1 MSNDGVLTG
10 VTAAVVGGD
19 GRELEII
26 RGLLAD
32 GATVRA
38 CGCPPG
44 AEALLGQ
51 PRLPSLAAAI
61 DQADV
66 VIAPVPLI
74 PPDGT
79 LYAPDWPTPLYLD
92 DAAFA
97 RARRGALLVIG
108 TSTPE
113 ISRLA
118 HEHGM
123 TVREYGD
130 DDELM
135 ILRAPTVAEGA
146 LGLTIANTDI
156 SIHDARVLVIGF
168 GRIGYTMTRV
178 LLALGAHVT
187 VVARNP
193 VQRARA
199 WELGA
204 AAVGLEGLG
213 QAAAQAQM
221 VFNTAPALLLTR
233 EILGC
238 MPPDVFVLDLAGA
251 PGGTDFAAA
260 KERGITA
267 ILGRGL
273 GKRAPKTA
281 GRSQWNGIR
290 RIILHERPWQR
301 GSGDQVENK
310 AYGHG

>member
-1 MSNDGVLTG
+1 MSNDGVLSG
-10 VTAAVVGGD
+10 LAAAVVGGD

-32 GATVRA
+32 GAMVRT

-44 AEALLGQ
+44 AAALLGEPQ
-51 PRLPSLAAAI
+51 LPSLAAAI
-61 DQADV
+61 DRADV

-74 PPDGT
+74 APDGT
-79 LYAPDWPTPLYLD
+79 LYAPEWPTPLYLD

-97 RARRGALLVIG
+97 HARRGALLIIG
-108 TSTPE
+108 TSTPQ

-123 TVREYGD
+123 AVREYGD

-146 LGLTIANTDI
+146 LGLTIAHTDI
-156 SIHDARVLVIGF
+156 SIHDARVLVIGC

-204 AAVGLEGLG
+204 LTLGLEGLG

-233 EILGC
+233 EILGS
-238 MPPDVFVLDLAGA
+238 MAPDVFVLDMAGA
-251 PGGTDFAAA
+251 PGGTDFTAA
-260 KERGITA
+260 KELGITA
-267 ILGRGL
+267 VLGRGL

-281 GRSQWNGIR
+281 GRSQWTGIR
-290 RIILHERPWQR
+290 RIILQERPWHMD
-301 GSGDQVENK
+301 SGAQAENS
-310 AYGHG
+310 AHDR